1 MFCLDNTCRY
11 WLYNKPVDM
20 RKSFN
25 GLSGI
30 VTNAMCERLRSGDVF
45 IFANASRN
53 MMKLLC
59 QEDGGLVLYSIRL
72 DMGRKNFL
80 FAGNHEAAIRAAIVY
95 SLLSSCKAAGIE
107 PREWLEDILVR
118 LPGFKGDLAQLLPG
132 NWQAPPATTTR

>member
-1 MFCLDNTCRY
+1 MFSLDNTCRY

-53 MMKLLC
+53 MMKMLR
-59 QEDGGLVLYSIRL
+59 QEEGGLVLYSLRL
-72 DMGRKNFL
+72 DLGRMRIPSTEGTDVVSTNLAYENVIGMVRSALDSPYVRRMKMM
-80 FAGNHEAAIRAAIVY
+80 AK
-95 SLLSSCKAAGIE
+95 SL
-107 PREWLEDILVR
+107 
-118 LPGFKGDLAQLLPG
+118 
-132 NWQAPPATTTR
+132 